1 MATHSR
7 LQEFNPAV
15 EDWTLYAE
23 RLEFYFAAND
33 VEDAGKQRAV
43 LFSMVGAATYKLI
56 KNLLAP
62 TKPTEASFKDIVKL
76 LMEHYQPKLSRVVQ
90 RYLFNSRIRK

>member
-15 EDWTLYAE
+15 EDWTSYAE

-33 VEDAGKQRAV
+33 VEDAGKQSCS
-43 LFSMVGAATYKLI
+43 L
-56 KNLLAP
+56 
-62 TKPTEASFKDIVKL
+62 
-76 LMEHYQPKLSRVVQ
+76 
-90 RYLFNSRIRK
+90 